1 MSDGKNA
8 LQDLLETLT
17 QDSEELKVQIHL
29 AEIEAR
35 EEFQRL
41 SSKLEELTTQ
51 FEPVKNVVADSAD
64 GVVSALTRSAKEM
77 QNSFAHI
84 AESLKGTR

>member
-1 MSDGKNA
+1 MAAEKRP
-8 LQDLLETLT
+8 LQDLMETLV

-41 SSKLEELTTQ
+41 SSKLEELTNQ
-51 FEPVKNVVADSAD
+51 YEPVKNIFTESAES
-64 GVVSALTRSAKEM
+64 VVSALTLAAGEM
-77 QNSFAHI
+77 KHSFSRI
-84 AESLKGTR
+84 TKSLKDTS